1 MISEPL
7 VTIGITS
14 FNCQNTILRAIE
26 GAVNQNWSKKE
37 IIIIDDCSND
47 NSVKII
53 KESQFLKDI
62 KLYLNKKNIG
72 AAGSRNKIIN
82 KSKGEIICFMDDDDL
97 SMPNR
102 VKKQIEAMK
111 NVGFP
116 NQKLIA
122 CSVSM
127 ERIYNNGYK
136 RKLISMG
143 SNGLSP
149 YREELAEYILFY
161 EKKDKVDYGFGL
173 PTCSLAITKECFKKV
188 GFFDEN
194 LKRVEDLDMAIRL
207 SFNKVVF
214 TGVPEVLIR
223 QTTSQRVNKNA
234 EFNYQSEV
242 KVIEKNKDFLKKKN
256 LFWHSMQW
264 PKIRYYYFKRKFFK
278 LIYTILILFLFN
290 PRRSF
295 THFFETARKR
305 FILDLKIHY
314 R

>member
-14 FNCQNTILRAIE
+14 FNSQKTILRAIE
-26 GAVNQNWSKKE
+26 GAVKQNWSKKE

-47 NSVKII
+47 NSVELI
-53 KESQFLKDI
+53 KESQLFKYI
-62 KLYLNKKNIG
+62 KLFRNKNNIG

-127 ERIYNNGYK
+127 ERTYNNGYK
-136 RKLISMG
+136 RRLISMG
-143 SNGLSP
+143 SNGLAP
-149 YREELAEYILFY
+149 NREELAEYILFF

-188 GFFDEN
+188 GLFDEN

-207 SFNKVVF
+207 SFNEVIF
-214 TGVPEVLIR
+214 TGVPEILIKQTISER
-223 QTTSQRVNKNA
+223 QNKNA
-234 EFNYQSEV
+234 EINYHSEV
-242 KVIEKNKDFLKKKN
+242 KVIKKNKAFLKKKK

-264 PKIRYYYFKRKFFK
+264 PKIRYFYFKRNFFK
-278 LIYTILILFLFN
+278 LLYSLLILILLN
-290 PRRSF
+290 PRRSL
-295 THFFETARKR
+295 THLFETARKR
-305 FILDLKIHY
+305 LILDLKINS
-314 R
+314 